1 MGALATQ
8 LWFIAF
14 AFASR
19 LDTVTGQ
26 IPGRA
31 RLARR
36 FPDEVCEIWDLGSW
50 DAETGSEVVEEADFE
65 LRAGLGEAEHDV
77 AGLTPL
83 FADGQ
88 QF

>member
-1 MGALATQ
+1 MCALATQ

-19 LDTVTGQ
+19 LDAVTGQ

-50 DAETGSEVVEEADFE
+50 DAEAGSEVSKKRILSFAQVLARPSMTP
-65 LRAGLGEAEHDV
+65 RA
-77 AGLTPL
+77 
-83 FADGQ
+83 
-88 QF
+88 

>member
-19 LDTVTGQ
+19 LDAVTGQ

-36 FPDEVCEIWDLGSW
+36 FRDEVCEIWDLGSW
-50 DAETGSEVVEEADFE
+50 DAEAGSEVVEEAD
-65 LRAGLGEAEHDV
+65 LS
-77 AGLTPL
+77 
-83 FADGQ
+83 FAQ
-88 QF
+88 ILARPSMTSLA

>member
-8 LWFIAF
+8 LWLIAF

-19 LDTVTGQ
+19 LDAVTGQ

-36 FPDEVCEIWDLGSW
+36 FRDEVCEIWDLGSW
-50 DAETGSEVVEEADFE
+50 DAEAGSEVVEEAD
-65 LRAGLGEAEHDV
+65 LS
-77 AGLTPL
+77 
-83 FADGQ
+83 FAQ
-88 QF
+88 ILARPSMTSLA